1 MRITQ
6 SMMSNQLINNVN
18 DVLTNISTLQNQ
30 ASTGN
35 KFNLPSQDPSDAVL
49 TVNYNAVLSQL
60 NSYQSSL
67 DQTQSDYQ
75 GYDNITGQIMSA
87 AEQVNSLVVQAANGT
102 NTPSDRAAIAS
113 QVAEIRNTIAQFGST
128 NVNGNYMFAGASN
141 SNPVSSIV
149 SGGVTTYYYTSNSA
163 TSANLTLNI
172 GASTLKSNVN
182 VTELYGYTKTTSGG
196 ATQASSLISYSTG
209 TGGTIQTGLLDN
221 IINDLNTNNVSNLQ
235 NDLGDLQSY
244 ENSLSKVT
252 TQIGAQEQS
261 IQSLITSNQSLNTYV
276 TQLVSSAQG
285 ADMTKVLSN
294 LSLEE
299 TVYQAALETGAN
311 AMLPTLANF
320 LKS

>member
-6 SMMSNQLINNVN
+6 NMMSNQLINNLN

-49 TVNYNAVLSQL
+49 TVNYNSVLSQL

-67 DQTQSDYQ
+67 NQVQSNYQ
-75 GYDNITGQIMSA
+75 GYDNITGQIMSSV
-87 AEQVNSLVVQAANGT
+87 EQVNSLVVQAANGT
-102 NTPSDRAAIAS
+102 NTPADRASIAT
-113 QVAEIRNTIAQFGST
+113 QVAEIRNTIAQLGST
-128 NVNGNYMFAGASN
+128 NVNGNYMFAGAQN
-141 SNPVSSIV
+141 SNPVSSVV
-149 SGGVTTYYYTSNSA
+149 SGGVTNYYYTSNSA
-163 TSANLTLNI
+163 TSANITLNI
-172 GASTLKSNVN
+172 GASTLNSNVN
-182 VTELYGYTKTTSGG
+182 VTELYGYTQTTSSG
-196 ATQASSLISYSTG
+196 ATQAASLISYSTG
-209 TGGTIQTGLLDN
+209 SGGTVQSGLLDT
-221 IINDLNTNNVSNLQ
+221 IVNDLNTNNVSNLQ
-235 NDLGDLQSY
+235 NDLGNLQSY

-261 IQSLITSNQSLNTYV
+261 IQSLISSNQSLNTYV
-276 TQLVSSAQG
+276 TQLISSAQG